1 MKFKIGFVT
10 TFLLVATVAAAALPP
25 TVVDAA
31 RTGDW
36 NVVRSLVAANK
47 TAANSADTDGTRAL
61 HWAIRAGE
69 ADIVEFLLKAGAD
82 ATAKDRLDVTPLF
95 LAAMNGDGAI
105 IRKLLNAGANANQV
119 EKTGESILMVAI
131 RTGSTDAVRALLE
144 HKASAN
150 YSEPQLQLTPL
161 MLAAEGG
168 YTEIVAD
175 LLKSGADI
183 QVRTRTGATPAR
195 RLPCVAA
202 SGCGSHGEGI
212 VRGGW
217 PDKGIRAPI
226 PGNMSPLMYAA
237 REGKIDAARLLLD
250 AGANVNEVDKNDISP
265 LFMAISN
272 NHPDMARFLIDKGA
286 NINAK
291 DWYGRT
297 PLFAAV
303 EMRNADMDYRTFEL
317 LQSPEDRKAMLDFI
331 KMLLEKGVDPNIQV
345 TEVPPLRSW
354 MYLLGGSLAWVDF
367 TGQTP
372 FLLASLSG
380 SAVADAA
387 ALTALLLPMMVAA
400 GHDRARSAGLLAAG
414 GIIAPI
420 IPPSI
425 GFVIFGVAANV
436 SITRLFLA
444 GIVPGLLIGG
454 ALWATWWWLS
464 RREPMPQAPRKSAAE
479 VMTALRESAWAMVL
493 PVIILVG
500 MRFGVFTP
508 TEAAVVAAVYAL
520 FVATVVYR
528 YYS

>member
-380 SAVADAA
+380 DVSTMRLLLEYKADPKIATYGGTTPLMAA
-387 ALTALLLPMMVAA
+387 SGVNWVFSQTYSEGEPALLEAVKLCVELGMDVNAKNSM
-400 GHDRARSAGLLAAG
+400 GLTSLMG
-414 GIIAPI
+414 
-420 IPPSI
+420 
-425 GFVIFGVAANV
+425 AANRGSDSIIEYLV
-436 SITRLFLA
+436 SKGAKLDAKDNVGRTPYNWAEGVFLA
-444 GIVPGLLIGG
+444 TLAPVPKPTSMTLIQK
-454 ALWATWWWLS
+454 LS
-464 RREPMPQAPRKSAAE
+464 AK
-479 VMTALRESAWAMVL
+479 
-493 PVIILVG
+493 
-500 MRFGVFTP
+500 
-508 TEAAVVAAVYAL
+508 
-520 FVATVVYR
+520 
-528 YYS
+528 

>member
-1 MKFKIGFVT
+1 
-10 TFLLVATVAAAALPP
+10 
-25 TVVDAA
+25 
-31 RTGDW
+31 
-36 NVVRSLVAANK
+36 
-47 TAANSADTDGTRAL
+47 
-61 HWAIRAGE
+61 
-69 ADIVEFLLKAGAD
+69 
-82 ATAKDRLDVTPLF
+82 
-95 LAAMNGDGAI
+95 MNGDGAI

-331 KMLLEKGVDPNIQV
+331 KLLLEKGVDPNIQV

-380 SAVADAA
+380 DVSTMRLLLEYKADPKIATYGGTTPLMAASGVNWVFSQTYSEGEPALLEAVKLCVELGMDVNAKNSMG
-387 ALTALLLPMMVAA
+387 LTALM
-400 GHDRARSAGLLAAG
+400 G
-414 GIIAPI
+414 
-420 IPPSI
+420 
-425 GFVIFGVAANV
+425 AANRGSDSIIEYLV
-436 SITRLFLA
+436 SKGAKLDAKDNVGRTPYNWAEGVFLA
-444 GIVPGLLIGG
+444 TLAPVPKPTSMTLIQK
-454 ALWATWWWLS
+454 LS
-464 RREPMPQAPRKSAAE
+464 AK
-479 VMTALRESAWAMVL
+479 
-493 PVIILVG
+493 
-500 MRFGVFTP
+500 
-508 TEAAVVAAVYAL
+508 
-520 FVATVVYR
+520 
-528 YYS
+528 

>member
-1 MKFKIGFVT
+1 MKFKIGFVM
-10 TFLLVATVAAAALPP
+10 TFLLASTFAAAAPPATVAE
-25 TVVDAA
+25 AA

-36 NVVRSLVAANK
+36 NAVRSLVAANK
-47 TAANSADTDGTRAL
+47 ATVNMPDIDGTRAL

-69 ADIVEFLLKAGAD
+69 ADIVELLLKAGAD

-95 LAAMNGDGAI
+95 LAAMNGDAVI
-105 IRKLLNAGANANQV
+105 MRKLLNAGANANQV
-119 EKTGESILMVAI
+119 EKTGETILMVAI

-144 HKASAN
+144 HKANAN
-150 YSEPQLQLTPL
+150 YAEPQLQLTPL

-175 LLKSGADI
+175 LIKSGADI

-195 RLPCVAA
+195 RLPCVAQ

-237 REGKIDAARLLLD
+237 REGKIAAARLLLD

-272 NHPDMARFLIDKGA
+272 NHPDMARFLIEKGA

-297 PLFAAV
+297 PLFAAI

-317 LQSPEDRKAMLDFI
+317 LQSQEDRKAMLDFI
-331 KMLLEKGVDPNIQV
+331 KMLLDKGVDPNIQV

-380 SAVADAA
+380 DVSTMRLLLEYKADPKIATYGGTTPLMAA
-387 ALTALLLPMMVAA
+387 AGVNWVFNQTYTEGEPALLEAVKLCVELGMDVNAKNSM
-400 GHDRARSAGLLAAG
+400 GLTPLMG
-414 GIIAPI
+414 
-420 IPPSI
+420 
-425 GFVIFGVAANV
+425 AANRGSDSIIEYLV
-436 SITRLFLA
+436 SKGAKLDAKDNVGRTPYNWAEGVFLA
-444 GIVPGLLIGG
+444 THSPVPKPSSMALIQK
-454 ALWATWWWLS
+454 LS
-464 RREPMPQAPRKSAAE
+464 TK
-479 VMTALRESAWAMVL
+479 
-493 PVIILVG
+493 
-500 MRFGVFTP
+500 
-508 TEAAVVAAVYAL
+508 
-520 FVATVVYR
+520 
-528 YYS
+528 

>member
-10 TFLLVATVAAAALPP
+10 TFLLAATLAAAAPP
-25 TVVDAA
+25 ATVVDAA

-36 NVVRSLVAANK
+36 NAVRSLVAANK
-47 TAANSADTDGTRAL
+47 ATVNMPDIDGTRAL

-69 ADIVEFLLKAGAD
+69 ADIVELLLKAGAD

-95 LAAMNGDGAI
+95 LAAMNGDGVI
-105 IRKLLNAGANANQV
+105 MRKLLNAGANANQV
-119 EKTGESILMVAI
+119 EKTGESILMVAV

-144 HKASAN
+144 HKANAN
-150 YSEPQLQLTPL
+150 YAEPQLQLTPL

-168 YTEIVAD
+168 YTEMVAD
-175 LLKSGADI
+175 LIKSGADI

-195 RLPCVAA
+195 RLPCVAQ
-202 SGCGSHGEGI
+202 SGCGSHGDGI

-217 PDKGIRAPI
+217 PDKGIRAPT

-272 NHPDMARFLIDKGA
+272 NHPDMARFLIEKGA

-317 LQSPEDRKAMLDFI
+317 LQTPEDRKAMLDLI
-331 KMLLEKGVDPNIQV
+331 KMLLDKGVDPNIQV

-380 SAVADAA
+380 DVSTMRLLLEYKADPKIATYSGTTPLMAA
-387 ALTALLLPMMVAA
+387 AGVNWVFNQTYTEGEPALLEAVKLCVELGMDVNAKNSM
-400 GHDRARSAGLLAAG
+400 GLTPVMG
-414 GIIAPI
+414 
-420 IPPSI
+420 
-425 GFVIFGVAANV
+425 AANRGSDSIIEYLV
-436 SITRLFLA
+436 SKGAKLDVKDNTGRTPYNWAEGVFLA
-444 GIVPGLLIGG
+444 THSPVPKPASMALIQK
-454 ALWATWWWLS
+454 LS
-464 RREPMPQAPRKSAAE
+464 TK
-479 VMTALRESAWAMVL
+479 
-493 PVIILVG
+493 
-500 MRFGVFTP
+500 
-508 TEAAVVAAVYAL
+508 
-520 FVATVVYR
+520 
-528 YYS
+528 